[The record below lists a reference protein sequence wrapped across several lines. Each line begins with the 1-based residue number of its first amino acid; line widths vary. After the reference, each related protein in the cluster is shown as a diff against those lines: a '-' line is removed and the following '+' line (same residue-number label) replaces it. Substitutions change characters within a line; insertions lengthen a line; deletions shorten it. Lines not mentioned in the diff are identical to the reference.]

1 MYEIDK
7 IISAI
12 DYLPPVSGTTPKI
25 LSITEDPDSKISDLV
40 DLIKYDQA
48 MTANILKICNSAY
61 FGLPK
66 KINTLEQ
73 AINYLGKNQV
83 AELVFMKS
91 MAKNLRKEQKGY
103 CLCEGELWK
112 YSISSAIIAK
122 ELAKEFSIKDSS
134 LIFTAAL
141 IKDIGKVILDKYV
154 ENSFKQIMGNV
165 LKNGCTFI
173 EAEKKIIG
181 IDHAE
186 LGGLVA
192 EKWNFSDKMIHII
205 RYHHLSEQTGG
216 EDIETSIVYMADI
229 LCMMMG
235 MGVGSDGLAYKFY
248 KDVAEKLNLSE
259 NILMNVMLGFMANL
273 KQVEDLAGNIIG
285 S

>member
-1 MYEIDK
+1 MYEIDR
-7 IISAI
+7 IISQI
-12 DYLPPVSGTTPKI
+12 DYLTPVAGTTQKI
-25 LSITEDPDSKISDLV
+25 LSIAEDPDSKISDLV
-40 DLIKYDQA
+40 DLIIYDQA

-66 KINTLEQ
+66 RINSLEQ
-73 AINYLGKNQV
+73 AISYLGKNQV
-83 AELVFMKS
+83 SELVFMKS
-91 MAKNLRKEQKGY
+91 MVQNLRKGQKGY
-103 CLCEGELWK
+103 SLCEGELWK

-122 ELAKEFSIKDSS
+122 ELAKEFSIEDSS

-154 ENSFKQIMGNV
+154 ENSFKHIIGDV

-192 EKWNFSDKMIHII
+192 EKWNFSDKMVHII
-205 RYHHLSEQTGG
+205 RYHHLSEQRAA
-216 EDIETSIVYMADI
+216 EDIETYIVYMADI

-259 NILMNVMLGFMANL
+259 NTLMDVMLGFMVNF
-273 KQVEDLAGNIIG
+273 KQVEDLASSLID
-285 S
+285 